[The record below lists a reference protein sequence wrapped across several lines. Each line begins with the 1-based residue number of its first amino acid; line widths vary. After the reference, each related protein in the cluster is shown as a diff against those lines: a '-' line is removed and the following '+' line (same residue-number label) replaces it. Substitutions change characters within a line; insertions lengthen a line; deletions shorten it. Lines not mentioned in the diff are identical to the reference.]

1 MEKLLKIIIGVMLI
15 INIAFAGG
23 LYMYATSSENI
34 IWTQIKKLI

>member
-1 MEKLLKIIIGVMLI
+1 MERLLKIIIGIMLI

-23 LYMYATSSENI
+23 LYIYAKNSENV